1 MGDRELFQLEDIDTK
16 QTSRDLVLVWR
27 QFDRL
32 IDLEA
37 IAERK

>member
-1 MGDRELFQLEDIDTK
+1 MGDRELFQLEDTDIK

-32 IDLEA
+32 IDIEA
-37 IAERK
+37 TTERK